1 MSFTRVSKA
10 DPCPICRRAG
20 LRGIDWC
27 RVFDDGWVECM
38 RVQSDKPAKSG
49 GWMHRLSGGEGGARS
64 GERSRSHPT
73 GQGQPP
79 VIDAAKLMREWT
91 AATSATALAEFAA
104 ALGVSAPSVVAVG
117 AAWAAPYSAWAFPMC
132 DGYGSVVGIRLRN
145 ERGKFAV
152 RGSRQGIFTTT
163 DHGPGTTGPQR
174 TLFVCEGPTDTAA
187 AVELGLFAVG
197 RPNCCCGG
205 PEIKVFARRQ
215 GCSRVVVVSDND
227 KPGLDGARKVGREVK
242 LPFAVYVPPAKDLR
256 EFVRLGGTRAMIE
269 NTVKGI
275 VWQG

>member
-1 MSFTRVSKA
+1 
-10 DPCPICRRAG
+10 
-20 LRGIDWC
+20 
-27 RVFDDGWVECM
+27 M
-38 RVQSDKPAKSG
+38 RVPSDKPAKSG
-49 GWMHRLSGGEGGARS
+49 GWMHLVGGERGAGSGGRS
-64 GERSRSHPT
+64 QWDRRSHPT

-79 VIDAAKLMREWT
+79 VIDAAKLMREWL
-91 AATSATALAEFAA
+91 AATPPIALDDFAA
-104 ALGVSAPSVVAVG
+104 SLGVSTPSVGAVG

-132 DGYGSVVGIRLRN
+132 DGYGNVVGIRLRN

-163 DHGPGTTGPQR
+163 DHGPGTTGPQK

-215 GCSRVVVVSDND
+215 GCNRVVVISDND
-227 KPGLDGARKVGREVK
+227 KPGLDGARKVGGELE

-275 VWQG
+275 VWQAA